1 MEQKQKQ
8 SLHGG
13 SVCHQLPPLSAK
25 HPWFVAQN
33 LGPDEDNSG
42 DQYFYTLHD
51 PLTKYRCQ
59 IPELLGRRIR
69 GYCHGWVI
77 LSDHLRNV
85 MWSLWNPV
93 TSKMIQFPPLILKD
107 GDSES
112 IGECC
117 LSAPP
122 DDPSSVLLLT
132 RTNKPTFVFLRLV
145 CKRKKLRWIEMS
157 YATQLKRLTSEDGD
171 FIRNLTCCDGKI
183 YALNTEYSFACFI
196 IQLDISVKDKE
207 VLIKILLLGACPCHS
222 TEHCDDLTIFIKGY
236 RTELFCIKVTFFEK
250 RLQAVYVFKLDMTSV
265 KSEDMERFKGLDMS
279 CKSWHDMVDSF
290 NDILT
295 SMGLWEQLFDL
306 QDAIFFVDHG
316 RDNLTYYKP
325 GMASELGGYIYICD
339 RMENILYS
347 HHVKENT
354 ISLSYMPSLVLPT
367 SNVSLWECRLAD
379 DHGGAKCNQEEKQI
393 AVKAVTDNDLGLNE
407 SNLLNL
413 PFDILEMIMGHCV
426 SVEYLNFRAT
436 CKSCKVAAPL
446 IQWSNETSLMR
457 LLTYSLVS
465 PWLMVVDE
473 NQGIITFTDPM
484 LGDNYFMKNLYISL
498 DNEEIY
504 CSRFGWLFFFCFDM
518 NCLVFYNPFTR
529 NLCALPDANYGFNA
543 ACFSAP
549 PTSPDCMVAGISIA
563 DECLVSVHYVARE
576 SSWLT
581 IRVGAEPDSIRFPTF
596 FGEDLYA
603 LDGDVIV
610 GKFGERVEVFKWDVS
625 KEEWE
630 KIDSLG
636 NHVLYICDMTCLC
649 IEAKTRELE
658 NKICFPVLQSKNRKM
673 VFYSLG
679 TCTYQTYNGENIQ
692 QKDFFGTTCPL
703 SPHAWIEPSWA

>member
-1 MEQKQKQ
+1 MEQKQ
-8 SLHGG
+8 SSDGG

-33 LGPDEDNSG
+33 LGADEDSFG

-69 GYCHGWVI
+69 GYYHGWVI
-77 LSDHLRNV
+77 LSDHLQDV
-85 MWSLWNPV
+85 VWSLWNPV
-93 TSKMIQFPPLILKD
+93 TSQMIHFPPLILKD

-112 IGECC
+112 IRECC

-122 DDPSSVLLLT
+122 DDLSSVLLLT
-132 RTNKPTFVFLRLV
+132 RTDKPTLVFIRLQG
-145 CKRKKLRWIEMS
+145 KRKKLRWIEMS
-157 YATQLKRLTSEDGD
+157 YASQLKRITGEDGD
-171 FIRNLTCCDGKI
+171 SIHNLTCCNGKL
-183 YALNTEYSFACFI
+183 YALNREGSFGCFI
-196 IQLDISVKDKE
+196 IQLDILVKDKE
-207 VLIKILLLGACPCHS
+207 VLIKFLLLGACPCHS

-265 KSEDMERFKGLDMS
+265 KSNDMERFKGLDMS
-279 CKSWHDMVDSF
+279 YKSWHDMVDRF
-290 NDILT
+290 GDILT
-295 SMGLWEQLFDL
+295 SMRLWERLFAL
-306 QDAIFFVDHG
+306 EDAIVFVDLG
-316 RDNLTYYKP
+316 RDNLVYYRP
-325 GMASELGGYIYICD
+325 GIASELGGYIHIRD
-339 RMENILYS
+339 GVDNILYS
-347 HHVKENT
+347 YHFKENT

-367 SNVSLWECRLAD
+367 SNVSVWECQLAD

-407 SNLLNL
+407 WNLLNL
-413 PFDILEMIMGHCV
+413 PFDILKLIMEHCV
-426 SVEYLNFRAT
+426 CVEYLNFRAT
-436 CKSCKVAAPL
+436 CKRCEVAAPL
-446 IQWSNETSLMR
+446 IQWSNKTYLTR
-457 LLTYSLVS
+457 LQTYSSVS

-484 LGDNYFMKNLYISL
+484 LGDNYFMKKLHLSL
-498 DNEEIY
+498 DNQEVF
-504 CSRFGWLFFFCFDM
+504 CSRFGWLLCFSHDFE
-518 NCLVFYNPFTR
+518 CLVFFNPFTSDLR
-529 NLCALPDANYGFNA
+529 KLPEATYGFYA
-543 ACFSAP
+543 VCFSAP

-563 DECLVSVHYVARE
+563 DECLVSVHYLARE
-576 SSWLT
+576 SSWRT
-581 IRVGAEPDSIRFPTF
+581 IHVGAEPDSIRFPTF

-603 LDGDVIV
+603 LDGDGKLIGFIGLGDENSSSTFVEARAPISCCTSPTRHYLMKCGQDLLKVIV

-649 IEAKTRELE
+649 IEANNARYE
-658 NKICFPVLQSKNRKM
+658 R
-673 VFYSLG
+673 
-679 TCTYQTYNGENIQ
+679 
-692 QKDFFGTTCPL
+692 
-703 SPHAWIEPSWA
+703 